1 MEGMGR
7 IYKMFQLEIINIRE
21 ENYKDNTKENRK
33 VIKKQEKIIS
43 VGNSQCKSIAH
54 ILWSYKRI

>member
-1 MEGMGR
+1 
-7 IYKMFQLEIINIRE
+7 MFQLEIINIRE